1 MVTFTI
7 TPFPIYLAEAA
18 KVTEVDYEDEMNGLE
33 SNDDESDGEMGMD
46 DTEDGDEAESMKLQK
61 LAAQVC
67 QVLTDL
73 PLPKMFFVLL
83 KLSLCQFPCSLGKV
97 LQIC

>member
-7 TPFPIYLAEAA
+7 IPFRISLSEAA
-18 KVTEVDYEDEMNGLE
+18 KVTEIDYEDEMNGLE
-33 SNDDESDGEMGMD
+33 TDEDEDDDGSDGEMGMD

-67 QVLTDL
+67 QVLVSL
-73 PLPKMFFVLL
+73 PLPNMLYFFWN
-83 KLSLCQFPCSLGKV
+83 
-97 LQIC
+97 

>member
-67 QVLTDL
+67 QVLVPTY
-73 PLPKMFFVLL
+73 
-83 KLSLCQFPCSLGKV
+83 LCQRCFLFY
-97 LQIC
+97 